1 MSLLYRTI
9 LRPAVFLQ
17 DSEKAHNRLIS
28 TLSVTSRSRL
38 LMSLAGNLYGSPN
51 LPVNLFGLQFPN
63 PLGIA
68 AGLDKNGEAIP
79 AWQAIGFGFSEI
91 GGVTLHDQLGNPK
104 PRMFRATAERAL
116 VNRMG
121 FNNLGSEI
129 VHDKLENW
137 KKRGLWPGTPVGV
150 NLGKSKITPLDE
162 APDDYAGSMRILWE
176 HADFFVVNVSSP
188 NTQGLRE
195 LQEQNHLDSI
205 LKRCQ
210 ETNGECS
217 KKSETGPKPLLVKI
231 APELDDDQLESILD
245 LLPKHNL
252 QGIIATNTTTE
263 RPSTNNSKCK
273 MIYNQEGGLSGV
285 PLKATSTEVIRRIYR
300 MTDGK
305 IPIIGVGGIFNDEDA
320 WEKITAGASLIQLY
334 TGLVFEGPGIARS
347 IINGLSK
354 RVKQAG
360 FENISEAVGINA

>member
-38 LMSLAGNLYGSPN
+38 LMSLTGNLYGSPD

-68 AGLDKNGEAIP
+68 AGLDKNGAAIP
-79 AWQAIGFGFSEI
+79 AWQALGFGFSEI

-104 PRMFRATAERAL
+104 PRMFRATAEKAL

-121 FNNLGSEI
+121 FNNIGAEL
-129 VHDKLENW
+129 VHDKLQTW
-137 KKRGLWPGTPVGV
+137 KDRGLWPGTPVGV
-150 NLGKSKITPLDE
+150 NLGKSKVTPLDE
-162 APDDYAGSMRILWE
+162 APNDYAGSMKILWN
-176 HADFFVVNVSSP
+176 HADFFVINVSSP
-188 NTQGLRE
+188 NTQGLRD
-195 LQEQNHLDSI
+195 LQEQKHLDSI
-205 LKRCQ
+205 LKECQ
-210 ETNGECS
+210 KTNTECS
-217 KKSETGPKPLLVKI
+217 KKDGIEPKPLLVKI
-231 APELDDDQLESILD
+231 APELDDQQIESILD
-245 LLPKHNL
+245 LIPKHNL

-263 RPSTNNSKCK
+263 RPDTTNSKCK
-273 MIYNQEGGLSGV
+273 MVYNQEGGLSGI
-285 PLKATSTEVIRRIYR
+285 PLKATSTEVIRKIYR

-347 IINGLSK
+347 IITGLNK
-354 RVKQAG
+354 RIRQVG
-360 FENISEAVGINA
+360 FDNISEAVGINA